1 MSNNTWPPALKSVI
15 PKSYRHKTFVNDT
28 FAKCTDHNRPAVEK
42 ELKALIFDAFKRS
55 KEELWKIDWSQVEL
69 ESLKPPSKKRK
80 IAHKASSIPHSSPAS
95 YGITHASSGLEDH
108 RREER
113 ARRFNNRSP
122 LGSSGASTSSFAA
135 NPPGRLTQGGVNP
148 LVHSS
153 TPEPDGIYDP
163 NVIDWDHHTIVGTS
177 TVLEKRFLRLTSVP
191 DPSTIR
197 PLPVLKRSFEVL
209 KQKWKDGEVTYPWI
223 CDQFKSMRQDL
234 TVQRIKNEFVVQVY
248 EIHGRLALENGD
260 LGEFNQCQGQLRDLF
275 KLGIPGHREEFL
287 AYRILY
293 LLYSRNRA
301 ELNATLG
308 SLTPE
313 DTQHKAVA
321 HALAVRLASS
331 QGNYAKFFRLFKSA
345 PGMNGYLMDPMV
357 DRERVSGLVLLTKSY
372 LDVELTFLAS
382 QFAFQKSVKGPNNT
396 YNEVDDLDELAAF
409 LTKHNANQFK
419 ACPAGTP
426 DASKRLDCKAVQ
438 GNLETALAKF
448 TKVDIKGQV

>member
-1 MSNNTWPPALKSVI
+1 MATTNNTWPPALKA
-15 PKSYRHKTFVNDT
+15 FVNDT

-42 ELKALIFDAFKRS
+42 ELKTLIFDAFKRS
-55 KEELWKIDWSQVEL
+55 KEELWNIDWSKVEL

-80 IAHKASSIPHSSPAS
+80 LTSPLRVPRIAHKAPSIVHSSPAS
-95 YGITHASSGLEDH
+95 YGITHGLENH

-113 ARRFNNRSP
+113 ARRFNNGSP
-122 LGSSGASTSSFAA
+122 LGNGVASTSSSFAA
-135 NPPGRLTQGGVNP
+135 NPPGRLAQAGVNP
-148 LVHSS
+148 LFHSS
-153 TPEPDGIYDP
+153 TPEPDSVYDP

-197 PLPVLKRSFEVL
+197 PLPVLKKSFEVL

-308 SLTPE
+308 NLTPE
-313 DTQHKAVA
+313 DTKHKAVA

-372 LDVELTFLAS
+372 LDIELTFLAS

-396 YNEVDDLDELAAF
+396 YIEVDDLDDLIAF
-409 LTKHNANQFK
+409 LTKHNASQFK
-419 ACPAGTP
+419 PFTPGTP
-426 DASKRLDCKAVQ
+426 DANKRLDCKTVQ
-438 GNLETALAKF
+438 GSLQLALAKF